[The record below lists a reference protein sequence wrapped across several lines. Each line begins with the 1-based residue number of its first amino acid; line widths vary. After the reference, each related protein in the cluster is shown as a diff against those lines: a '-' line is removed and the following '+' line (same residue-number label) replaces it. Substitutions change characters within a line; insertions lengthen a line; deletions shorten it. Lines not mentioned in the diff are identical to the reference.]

1 MVIAERSKVYF
12 IPMLVLGLSGTV
24 LAILFSNSLS
34 GVHLVLLW
42 ILSIAMLLFA
52 LFGLLSPTTAIEKN
66 DDCLVVNYLF
76 RKKIIPLDKIENV
89 SVTERGEYYNRDSS
103 ISDDIAFF
111 SDMRRLYINY
121 KENDILRHTC
131 VVVKNASA
139 VKCSIDSLIKK

>member
-66 DDCLVVNYLF
+66 DDCLVVN
-76 RKKIIPLDKIENV
+76 
-89 SVTERGEYYNRDSS
+89 
-103 ISDDIAFF
+103 
-111 SDMRRLYINY
+111 
-121 KENDILRHTC
+121 
-131 VVVKNASA
+131 
-139 VKCSIDSLIKK
+139 